1 MTHEFTQGETKFR
14 ESRNLCTKGYKQE
27 LIYAVMRL
35 KMYLSFSFY
44 VLLYKISAAS
54 FLISSADLELNSNS
68 EATELITS
76 LT

>member
-1 MTHEFTQGETKFR
+1 MIGI
-14 ESRNLCTKGYKQE
+14 NLHV
-27 LIYAVMRL
+27 VMRL
-35 KMYLSFSFY
+35 KMYLSFSFK
-44 VLLYKISAAS
+44 VEVYKISAAS